1 MRAVLTLVPVGM
13 VAGVSLAGCGETLAP
28 APGSCTAPAAPLH
41 HVDYELQ
48 VVPDT
53 LLWYR
58 GTPLQDL
65 DAYPQD
71 EDGVILYDLDGRY
84 IYHTIQVAQKGLRF
98 AANYDRTGEPVYL
111 ERAVAHAARLLED
124 ADTVDGALYFPY
136 PFDFELHG
144 NTGHVMADP
153 WYSGMAQSQI
163 MSLMLRL
170 HELEGAPGYLEAAH
184 RIMPTFERLPPD
196 ADPYTVRVD
205 CEGYYWVE
213 EYPREPSTQTLN
225 GFIFGV
231 WGLYDYWAA
240 TGDET
245 AERLVKASL
254 ATLKRYLPDFRV
266 AGEPSYY
273 CLSHRAQI
281 PNYHVTHIEQLLYL
295 FRLSGD
301 EYFRETLYQFAGDT
315 GYEVPEWWW

>member
-1 MRAVLTLVPVGM
+1 MSGVTRIGLAVALLT
-13 VAGVSLAGCGETLAP
+13 GCGQATEP
-28 APGSCTAPAAPLH
+28 APESCGPGSEVLH
-41 HVDYELQ
+41 RVDYDLKI
-48 VVPDT
+48 VPDS

-71 EDGVILYDLDGRY
+71 ANGVILYEMEGRY
-84 IYHTIQVAQKGLRF
+84 IYNTIQVAQKGLRF
-98 AANYDRTGEPVYL
+98 ATNYERTGEAVYL
-111 ERAVAHAARLLED
+111 ERSLAHAAHLLAH

-136 PFDFELHG
+136 PFEFELHG
-144 NTGHVMADP
+144 NTGDVMPDP
-153 WYSGMAQSQI
+153 WYGGMAQSQI
-163 MSLMLRL
+163 MSLLLWL
-170 HELEGAPGYLEAAH
+170 HALTGEAHYLEAAH
-184 RIMPTFERLPPD
+184 RIMPTFVRYPPE
-196 ADPYTVRVD
+196 AEPHTVRID

-225 GFIFGV
+225 GFIFGL
-231 WGLYDYWAA
+231 WGLHDYWRV

-245 AERLVKASL
+245 AEDLVKAGL
-254 ATLKRYLPDFRV
+254 ATLKRYLPEFRV
-266 AGEPSYY
+266 PGESSYY

-301 EYFRETLYQFAGDT
+301 EYFREVLYQLAQDT